1 MPKDS
6 LTPKRSAQGI
16 SLFRLFLALLTG
28 KLSGWSYLIVFA
40 AIAYTILPVDLI
52 PDVAPFIGV
61 LDDAGVVA
69 FAVNYLR
76 NDIDRALRE
85 D

>member
-1 MPKDS
+1 MSKNS
-6 LTPKRSAQGI
+6 LTPKRPAQGI

-28 KLSGWSYLIVFA
+28 KLSGGSYLIVVV

-76 NDIDRALRE
+76 NDIDRVLRE